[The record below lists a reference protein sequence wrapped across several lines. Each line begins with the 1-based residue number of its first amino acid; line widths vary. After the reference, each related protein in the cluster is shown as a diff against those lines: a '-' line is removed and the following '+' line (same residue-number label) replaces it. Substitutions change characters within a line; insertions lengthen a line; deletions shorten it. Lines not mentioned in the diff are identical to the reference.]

1 MGSST
6 RAALS
11 LMVGRTIGFAVA
23 FVIPLLLVR
32 ALSQQ
37 EFGIYKYLFLLIATF
52 GALQFGMAESLYYF
66 VPRFPDAA
74 GRAIANAIAT
84 LVVIGA
90 VVAVVAVLG
99 AHAIAQ
105 WTGNLTIEPYLP
117 FVGVFLALTLI
128 SAPLEIVMVA
138 RKAYRRAAV
147 TYALADAVRACALV
161 LPGVLFRDL
170 KALLAGAIVY
180 GVLRVALLI
189 TYTLREFR
197 GQWRLDSALWKTQL
211 GYALPFSAAIF
222 VEVAQINLHQYV
234 VWARFDPA
242 TFAIY
247 AAGCLQI
254 PLVDLLTMSVAN
266 VMMVRMSEELAE
278 GRRVI
283 RLWHDAVE
291 RLAVVLVP
299 LALALALTSYDV
311 MVLLFT
317 PAYAASAPIFAISTG
332 AIVLAAL
339 PVDAMLRVWAQTRLL
354 IVMNLIRLAVV
365 IATISW
371 AIGTFSLPGA
381 MFVTIA
387 GLVVSKSF
395 AVTRIARLLQVPI
408 ANVLPWRPL
417 GAIVAIAL
425 VSLVPAVWIHA
436 RLTLP
441 PIGRGAATAC
451 VYGAAYLAITAAS
464 RASWRAEV
472 GRRLGWLAASG
483 GR

>member
-1 MGSST
+1 
-6 RAALS
+6 
-11 LMVGRTIGFAVA
+11 
-23 FVIPLLLVR
+23 
-32 ALSQQ
+32 
-37 EFGIYKYLFLLIATF
+37 
-52 GALQFGMAESLYYF
+52 
-66 VPRFPDAA
+66 
-74 GRAIANAIAT
+74 
-84 LVVIGA
+84 
-90 VVAVVAVLG
+90 
-99 AHAIAQ
+99 
-105 WTGNLTIEPYLP
+105 
-117 FVGVFLALTLI
+117 
-128 SAPLEIVMVA
+128 
-138 RKAYRRAAV
+138 
-147 TYALADAVRACALV
+147 
-161 LPGVLFRDL
+161 
-170 KALLAGAIVY
+170 
-180 GVLRVALLI
+180 
-189 TYTLREFR
+189 
-197 GQWRLDSALWKTQL
+197 
-211 GYALPFSAAIF
+211 
-222 VEVAQINLHQYV
+222 
-234 VWARFDPA
+234 
-242 TFAIY
+242 
-247 AAGCLQI
+247 
-254 PLVDLLTMSVAN
+254 
-266 VMMVRMSEELAE
+266 
-278 GRRVI
+278 
-283 RLWHDAVE
+283 
-291 RLAVVLVP
+291 
-299 LALALALTSYDV
+299 